1 MNTDKQP
8 NDNER
13 EIGERFMMDG
23 IEYVCRPTLEIS
35 CMGCDLYHDEEGEC
49 LDRLNR
55 FGACRDDL
63 RMDGANVIFQR
74 ISDDV

>member
-1 MNTDKQP
+1 MSTDKQFYGK
-8 NDNER
+8 ER
-13 EIGERFMMDG
+13 EIGERFMIDG
-23 IEYVCRPTLEIS
+23 IEYVCRPVLEIS
-35 CMGCDLYHDEEGEC
+35 CMGCDLYYEEEGVC

-63 RMDGANVIFQR
+63 RMDGTNVIFQL